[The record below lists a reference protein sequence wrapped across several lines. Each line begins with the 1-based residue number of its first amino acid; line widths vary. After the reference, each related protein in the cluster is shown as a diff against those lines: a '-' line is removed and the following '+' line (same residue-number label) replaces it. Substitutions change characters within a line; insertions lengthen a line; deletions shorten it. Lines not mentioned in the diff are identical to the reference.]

1 MAIRWNAQLLR
12 DICILPTAVADNELR
27 FASAPQLKVLLW
39 FAAHE
44 KENVDSDA
52 CAAALH
58 IPLETVT
65 TAVEYWISRGI
76 FESDGVAPAPMQV
89 AETAPIQQPTAPVA
103 PMPRPT
109 AVKPQMKEVIQRQAE
124 CAEFSALLEDVSA
137 RLGKPLSHGD
147 METLLYLYDTADI
160 NATVIIM
167 AVGYAVSRS
176 KYSMRYI
183 EKVLLG
189 WQDDGI
195 ATIAAADEHLR
206 LLEQT
211 DIAAKKVRKLLGKEK
226 ELNASQ
232 RQMAHTW
239 VYVWGF
245 SDEMIAFAL
254 ETAKEKATSV
264 IPYAN
269 RILAGW
275 HADNLATVD
284 AVKQA
289 NENTSPV
296 ARRGKTEKTSLDVK
310 GFESMLED
318 YVPTIPR
325 KE

>member
-1 MAIRWNAQLLR
+1 MAIRWNAELLR

-39 FAAHE
+39 VAAHE
-44 KENVDSDA
+44 KENVDCET

-65 TAVEYWISRGI
+65 TAIAYWADRGV
-76 FESDGVAPAPMQV
+76 FVTDGVSPAAPAQV
-89 AETAPIQQPTAPVA
+89 QETPVEPTVPVA
-103 PMPRPT
+103 RPT
-109 AVKPQMKEVIQRQAE
+109 AVKPQMQEVIRRQKE
-124 CAEFSALLEDVSA
+124 CKEFSALLEDVSA

-147 METLLYLYDTADI
+147 CETLLYLYDTAGM

-167 AVGYAVSRS
+167 AVGYAVSRN

-189 WQDDGI
+189 WQDEGI
-195 ATIAAADEHLR
+195 TTIDAADEHLR

-211 DIAAKKVRKLLGKEK
+211 DIAAEKVRTLLGRAK
-226 ELNASQ
+226 ELDARQ

-239 VYVWGF
+239 VFIWQF
-245 SDEMIAFAL
+245 SDEMIALAL
-254 ETAKEKATSV
+254 EKAKTKAGAV
-264 IPYAN
+264 IPYAHKV
-269 RILAGW
+269 LAGW
-275 HADNLATVD
+275 YEENITDVAA
-284 AVKQA
+284 A
-289 NENTSPV
+289 NKETESKAPA
-296 ARRGKTEKTSLDVK
+296 ARRGKTEATSLDVK
-310 GFESMLED
+310 GYESLLED